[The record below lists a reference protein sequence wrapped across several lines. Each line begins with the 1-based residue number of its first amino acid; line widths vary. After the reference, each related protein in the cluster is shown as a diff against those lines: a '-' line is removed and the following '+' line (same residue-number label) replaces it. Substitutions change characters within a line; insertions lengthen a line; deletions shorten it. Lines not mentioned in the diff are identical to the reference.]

1 MKWSR
6 SRSSAR
12 RVTSVMYGIRLQW
25 APPLGCIFIRHDSR
39 VRKININ
46 INFSILVV
54 YLLCFSLLKLFLLYY
69 IRLCD
74 NIHI

>member
-25 APPLGCIFIRHDSR
+25 APPLGCILSDHRDLIL
-39 VRKININ
+39 ININ

-54 YLLCFSLLKLFLLYY
+54 YLLFFSTGIIPIILY
-69 IRLCD
+69 
-74 NIHI
+74 